1 MLRSVAM
8 PAEHGGWGLTLE
20 PGILGL
26 LLAPSA
32 AALLLAV
39 AALAAF
45 VVRTPL
51 RLLLIGRHRGH
62 ARPASTMGAARVRVA
77 RSVAVVEMTVL
88 AAALVGAALLA
99 AEPRW
104 WLPGLIAAPLFVV
117 ALWFDMRSLSR
128 HLVPE
133 VVGSIAI
140 ASVAA
145 MGALAGGS
153 TWPVAVG
160 AWLIL
165 CARIC
170 SSIPH
175 VRAQIARIR
184 GRSWSA
190 GPTLV
195 GDLAAVGVAL
205 AAVLLE
211 PGYLAGAV
219 AIVGLIIIQR
229 LTLVRPPHRA
239 AVLGV
244 RQMVL
249 GFTVVGIAALGIW
262 LA

>member
-1 MLRSVAM
+1 V
-8 PAEHGGWGLTLE
+8 
-20 PGILGL
+20 
-26 LLAPSA
+26 

-45 VVRTPL
+45 LVRTPL

-62 ARPASTMGAARVRVA
+62 ARPRSTTGVARVRVA
-77 RSVAVVEMTVL
+77 RAVAAVEMAVLL
-88 AAALVGAALLA
+88 AALIGAALLSV
-99 AEPRW
+99 EPLW
-104 WLPGLIAAPLFVV
+104 WLPALGAAPLFVV
-117 ALWFDMRSLSR
+117 ALWYDMRSLSR

-145 MGALAGGS
+145 MGALAGGA
-153 TWPVAVG
+153 TWPVAIG

-175 VRAQIARIR
+175 VRALIARLR
-184 GRSWSA
+184 GRSWTA
-190 GPTLV
+190 GPTLI
-195 GDLAAVGVAL
+195 GDLAALAVAL
-205 AAVLLE
+205 AAVFLE
-211 PGYLAGAV
+211 PGYVMGAV
-219 AIVGLIIIQR
+219 AIVGLVVVQR
-229 LTLVRPPHRA
+229 ITLIRPPRRA

-249 GFTVVGIAALGIW
+249 GFAVVGAAALGIW
-262 LA
+262 LT